1 MTAKGASSEK
11 RTKVV
16 TRTGD
21 AGETQVGK
29 GRMLKSA
36 PRVEAYGAVDE
47 ANSVIG
53 VLRTAAAADERLNG
67 WLRSIQIDLFDIGA
81 DLNMPGD
88 IGALLRFKPEPVARI
103 ETQLEE
109 LNSAQPRLANFV
121 LPTGIAMTGAYAHL
135 ARTVV
140 RRAERRVVALGQFA
154 GEEVNA
160 EIPRYLNR
168 LADFLF
174 IVARYFNDNGAKDDV
189 WAPRGQR

>member
-1 MTAKGASSEK
+1 MTANSEK
-11 RTKVV
+11 KTRVV
-16 TRTGD
+16 TKLGD
-21 AGETQVGK
+21 GGETQLGK
-29 GRMLKSA
+29 GRVLKSA
-36 PRVEAYGAVDE
+36 LRVETYGSVDE

-53 VLRTAAAADERLNG
+53 VLRAAAPDDARLNG
-67 WLRSIQIDLFDIGA
+67 WLRSIQGDLFDIGA
-81 DLNMPGD
+81 DLSMPGD
-88 IGALLRFKPEPVARI
+88 VGAGLRFKPEPVKRL
-103 ETQLEE
+103 EVQLDE
-109 LNSAQPRLANFV
+109 LNEAQPRLANFV
-121 LPTGIAMTGAYAHL
+121 LPTGVGLAGAYAHL

-140 RRAERRVVALGQFA
+140 RRAERRVVALKQIE

>member
-1 MTAKGASSEK
+1 MTANSEK
-11 RTKVV
+11 RTRVV
-16 TRTGD
+16 TKLGD

-29 GRMLKSA
+29 GRMLKCA
-36 PRVEAYGAVDE
+36 PRVEAYGSVDE

-53 VLRTAAAADERLNG
+53 VLRAAAPDDARLNP
-67 WLRSIQIDLFDIGA
+67 WLRAIQGDLFDIGA
-81 DLNMPGD
+81 DLSMPGEV
-88 IGALLRFKPEPVARI
+88 GALLRFKPEPVVRLEA
-103 ETQLEE
+103 QLDE
-109 LNSAQPRLANFV
+109 LNEAQPRLANFV
-121 LPTGIAMTGAYAHL
+121 LPTGVGLAGAYAHL

-140 RRAERRVVALGQFA
+140 RRAERRVVALKQIE

>member
-1 MTAKGASSEK
+1 MTANSEK
-11 RTKVV
+11 RTRVV
-16 TRTGD
+16 TKLGD

-29 GRMLKSA
+29 GRMLKCA
-36 PRVEAYGAVDE
+36 PRVEAYGSVDE

-53 VLRTAAAADERLNG
+53 VLRAAAPDDARLNG
-67 WLRSIQIDLFDIGA
+67 WLRSIQGDLFDIGA
-81 DLNMPGD
+81 ELIMPGEV
-88 IGALLRFKPEPVARI
+88 GALLRFKPEPVVRLEA
-103 ETQLEE
+103 QLDE
-109 LNSAQPRLANFV
+109 LNEAQPRLANFV
-121 LPTGIAMTGAYAHL
+121 LPTGVGLAGAYAHL

-140 RRAERRVVALGQFA
+140 RRAERRVVALKQVE
-154 GEEVNA
+154 GEEVNP